1 MQGGHIAEKTSK
13 KTRYGSSSVEND
25 PCDSFNIQNKSS
37 GHFQLV
43 DQHKQQRWIMS
54 HFQERGCIP
63 LKAGIC
69 W

>member
-54 HFQERGCIP
+54 HFH
-63 LKAGIC
+63 
-69 W
+69 